1 MIYFKIKKII
11 ILILFFGN
19 FFLFSDYSN
28 ASQNIKII
36 IKIDNSIITS
46 EDINYELN
54 YLIALNEDLNKLK
67 KKEVYEIA
75 KESLVREKIKKKEI
89 RKYLDIENYNND
101 KLVDDVIKNVFT
113 RLGFKT
119 NSEFEIYLNKFD
131 LSINEVREKLS
142 VEMLWNQL
150 ISVKYKDRINVNED
164 KIRKKIQEEKIN
176 YQNLIEYDLSEII
189 FSAKNIE
196 NLNTKTKKIREAINN
211 TGFETAAIKFS
222 ISDTANFGGNIGK
235 VNENQLS
242 KTIKDELQKID
253 INEYTNPINI
263 GNNFLIIKVNEK
275 NFIDLKLDENEIL
288 ERMMNIEKKRQYE
301 NFSLVYYNKIKLNSQ
316 IDEF

>member
-1 MIYFKIKKII
+1 MIYIKITKLIM
-11 ILILFFGN
+11 LILFYGN
-19 FFLFSDYSN
+19 FFLFSNYSN

-36 IKIDNSIITS
+36 VKIDNSIITS
-46 EDINYELN
+46 EDINYESN
-54 YLIALNEDLNKLK
+54 YLIALNENLNKLK

-75 KESLVREKIKKKEI
+75 KESLIKEKIKKKEI
-89 RKYLDIENYNND
+89 QKYINIQNFNND
-101 KLVDDVIKNVFT
+101 KLVNDIIKDVYT

-119 NSEFEIYLNKFD
+119 NSEFEIYLNTFE
-131 LSINEVREKLS
+131 LSIVEVREKLN
-142 VEMLWNQL
+142 VEILWNQL
-150 ISVKYKDRINVNED
+150 ISVKYKDRINIDID

-196 NLNTKTKKIREAINN
+196 DLNTKTKKIREAINN
-211 TGFETAAIKFS
+211 TGFETAANKFS

-242 KTIKDELQKID
+242 KTIKDELQKVN
-253 INEYTNPINI
+253 INEYTDPINI
-263 GNNFLIIKVNEK
+263 GSNFLIIKVNEK

>member
-11 ILILFFGN
+11 ILILFYGN

-75 KESLVREKIKKKEI
+75 KESLIREKIKKKEI

-253 INEYTNPINI
+253 INEYTNPINV

-288 ERMMNIEKKRQYE
+288 ERMINIEKKRQYE

>member
-1 MIYFKIKKII
+1 M
-11 ILILFFGN
+11 
-19 FFLFSDYSN
+19 
-28 ASQNIKII
+28 
-36 IKIDNSIITS
+36 
-46 EDINYELN
+46 
-54 YLIALNEDLNKLK
+54 K

-75 KESLVREKIKKKEI
+75 KESLIREKIKKKEI

-101 KLVDDVIKNVFT
+101 KLVDDVIKNVYT

-253 INEYTNPINI
+253 INEYTNPINV

>member
-1 MIYFKIKKII
+1 MIYIKITKLIM
-11 ILILFFGN
+11 LILFYGN
-19 FFLFSDYSN
+19 FFLFSNYSN

-36 IKIDNSIITS
+36 VKIDNSIITN
-46 EDINYELN
+46 EDINYESN
-54 YLIALNEDLNKLK
+54 YLIALNENLNKLK

-75 KESLVREKIKKKEI
+75 KESLIKEKIKKKEI
-89 RKYLDIENYNND
+89 QKYINIQNFNND
-101 KLVDDVIKNVFT
+101 KLVNDIIKDVYT

-119 NSEFEIYLNKFD
+119 NSEFEIYLNTFE
-131 LSINEVREKLS
+131 LSIVEVREKLN
-142 VEMLWNQL
+142 VEILWNQL
-150 ISVKYKDRINVNED
+150 ISVKYKDRINIDID

-196 NLNTKTKKIREAINN
+196 DLNTKTKKIREAINN
-211 TGFETAAIKFS
+211 TGFETAANKFS

-242 KTIKDELQKID
+242 KTIKDELQKVN
-253 INEYTNPINI
+253 INEYTDPINI
-263 GNNFLIIKVNEK
+263 GSNFLIIKVNEK

-288 ERMMNIEKKRQYE
+288 DRMMNIEKKRQYE
-301 NFSLVYYNKIKLNSQ
+301 NFSLIYYNKIKLNSQ
-316 IDEF
+316 IDEL

>member
-1 MIYFKIKKII
+1 M
-11 ILILFFGN
+11 
-19 FFLFSDYSN
+19 
-28 ASQNIKII
+28 
-36 IKIDNSIITS
+36 
-46 EDINYELN
+46 
-54 YLIALNEDLNKLK
+54 
-67 KKEVYEIA
+67 
-75 KESLVREKIKKKEI
+75 
-89 RKYLDIENYNND
+89 
-101 KLVDDVIKNVFT
+101 
-113 RLGFKT
+113 
-119 NSEFEIYLNKFD
+119 
-131 LSINEVREKLS
+131 
-142 VEMLWNQL
+142 
-150 ISVKYKDRINVNED
+150 
-164 KIRKKIQEEKIN
+164 
-176 YQNLIEYDLSEII
+176 SEII

-253 INEYTNPINI
+253 INEYTNPINV